1 MIRSPLLLRLVLG
14 LILIAGPAAAT
25 EAPRRI
31 VSANLCA
38 DRLVLALADPG
49 RVVAVSPFAADPLVS
64 TVAEAARG
72 VPVTQGGVEQILAF
86 APDLV
91 VLGAFN
97 NPATGMLLERLGIR
111 VHRLGTAS
119 SLEAVRGEIRALA
132 AALGVPE
139 RGEAM
144 IAAMAAGFD
153 HLPRL
158 DHPVAA
164 AIYQAGGW
172 SAGRGTL
179 ADDLFTRI
187 GLTNITAASGRNGF
201 AALPLETLVAA
212 APGLIVVESM
222 GEEAPSQA
230 GELLRH
236 PVLAARQV
244 RTITVPMRLW
254 ACPDPALVAAAALIA
269 AAAP

>member
-1 MIRSPLLLRLVLG
+1 MRNVVGLIVLG
-14 LILIAGPAAAT
+14 LVLALPGLAA
-25 EAPRRI
+25 EPPHRV

-38 DRLVLALADPG
+38 DRLVLALADRE
-49 RVVAVSPFAADPLVS
+49 RVVAVSPFAANPDVS
-64 TVAEAARG
+64 TVAAAARG
-72 VPVTQGGVEQILAF
+72 LPATQGGVEQILAF
-86 APDLV
+86 HPDLV

-97 NPATGMLLERLGIR
+97 APATGSLLERLGIR
-111 VHRLGTAS
+111 VHRLGTAE
-119 SLEAVRGEIRALA
+119 SLGAVQGEIRSLA

-144 IAAMAAGFD
+144 IAAMERGFD
-153 HLPRL
+153 HLPRR
-158 DHPVAA
+158 DHRVAA

-179 ADDLFTRI
+179 ADELFNRV
-187 GLTNITAASGRNGF
+187 GLANITAESGRSGF

-212 APGLIVVESM
+212 SPGLIVVESM

-236 PVLAARQV
+236 PALAATGARAV
-244 RTITVPMRLW
+244 TVPMRLW
-254 ACPDPALVAAAALIA
+254 ACPDPALVEAAALIA